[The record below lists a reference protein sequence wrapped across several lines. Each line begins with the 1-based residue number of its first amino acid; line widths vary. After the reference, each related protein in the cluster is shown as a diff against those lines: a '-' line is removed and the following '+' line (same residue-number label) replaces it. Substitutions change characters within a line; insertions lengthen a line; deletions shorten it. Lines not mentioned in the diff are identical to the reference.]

1 MVAAQRPRDW
11 APDRHLSQRAPCV
24 PACVR
29 AVSGLIDPTVCLSA
43 RRSAL
48 GALGALLGFE
58 KVIEVTWFFSEHPS
72 STFFGAAPL
81 SLYLAPTR
89 RARPTDQF
97 VSE

>member
-29 AVSGLIDPTVCLSA
+29 ACGLWVDRSDRMPQ
-43 RRSAL
+43 RSAL

-58 KVIEVTWFFSEHPS
+58 KVIEATWFFSERIL
-72 STFFGAAPL
+72 PL
-81 SLYLAPTR
+81 SFLRRLYLAPTR
-89 RARPTDQF
+89 RPTDR
-97 VSE
+97 S